1 MIIIDS
7 CQNLFSWGV
16 SVKDRGFDIKR
27 LVFFCSFVIPIF
39 LIVSCDLLG
48 EPPVDNTPRE
58 NKEPNVK
65 KEYYTVRLGG
75 GTFDSGG
82 GVTVGL
88 LDSVTLRAL
97 ADDSEQTSYDF
108 FEVVF
113 YYNGSNDSSVGH
125 RVARTTWDIG
135 VIPEIN
141 NVYGNGKGNP
151 PATPSDTPVNYANIG
166 VPAAGSGSALLFA
179 GTKEDKTLLAVGRLS
194 HVDNRPVGS
203 GNLIGPNTKVVT
215 FEVTALKAGVAP
227 DQTNVGSSS
236 FKLYNT
242 EAQANARADNGI
254 TEIRDDILIDST
266 DKKQFP
272 FFQLRS
278 TPNNVHYGS
287 YLFDVQVGTTSF
299 TQYAA
304 GIVLAGDYDFEAK
317 NPRYSVTEGQYKSD
331 SRLVQDISMTANGQL
346 DMMGDNKVKF
356 AEGTPAYYPGGV
368 SAGPGGTPAAI
379 APTAARTFKNPVVF
393 KIDTSASLPPPH
405 TGTVFA
411 LVFEVFVYNLTALPT
426 GTFIEASNTA
436 PTFSSGTSPV
446 KWRITSGTKWLDL
459 DDGAG
464 GEGGAIFLGTGD
476 VAGYLDQSGSRSIPL
491 RGGMNR

>member
-1 MIIIDS
+1 MTLNTTYITIIIDS
-7 CQNLFSWGV
+7 CQNLFSWGD
-16 SVKDRGFDIKR
+16 SVKDRGVDIKR
-27 LVFFCSFVIPIF
+27 LVFFCSFIIPIF

-58 NKEPNVK
+58 NKEPKAK

-97 ADDSEQTSYDF
+97 ADDSEQASYDF

-113 YYNGSNDSSVGH
+113 YYNGSDDSSVGH
-125 RVARTTWDIG
+125 RVARATWDIG
-135 VIPEIN
+135 VIPEIS

-151 PATPSDTPVNYANIG
+151 PATDPDSPVDYANIG
-166 VPAAGSGSALLFA
+166 VPAAGSGSAVLFA

-194 HVDNRPVGS
+194 HVDNKPVGS

-287 YLFDVQVGTTSF
+287 YLFDVQVGTTTF
-299 TQYAA
+299 TQYTA

-346 DMMGDNKVKF
+346 DMMGDNKTRL
-356 AEGTPAYYPGGV
+356 GDDGYYPGGRL
-368 SAGPGGTPAAI
+368 TPAAV
-379 APTAARTFKNPVVF
+379 APSTPRTFVNPVVF

-426 GTFIEASNTA
+426 GTFIQTPQDPAPIASGA
-436 PTFSSGTSPV
+436 GPV

-476 VAGYLDQSGSRSIPL
+476 VAGYLDQSGR
-491 RGGMNR
+491 RAN